1 MNPMN
6 NTPTNAPTA
15 PQTTPE
21 IGLLRTQAFKASAEG
36 RQQDARKLL
45 ESAIEISARIGE
57 QPDCEVL
64 GDLAAMAVQEG
75 ELLRAI
81 ALSRKVLALQPQH
94 DMSQFTLA
102 LCLAG
107 VGLHADALRLH
118 EELSAGERGARF
130 AQQAPE
136 LAAMTHA
143 EVTRLRAIGNGQ
155 ATGSAH

>member
-1 MNPMN
+1 MSQ
-6 NTPTNAPTA
+6 TPQSNE

-36 RQQDARKLL
+36 RQQEARRLL
-45 ESAIEISARIGE
+45 ENAIEIAAQIGE

-81 ALSRKVLALQPQH
+81 ALSRKVLALKPQH

-102 LCLAG
+102 LCLSG

-118 EELSAGERGARF
+118 EELAAGERGARF
-130 AQQAPE
+130 AQQVPQ

-143 EVTRLRAIGNGQ
+143 EVTRLRAISSGQ
-155 ATGSAH
+155 VHPTAH

>member
-1 MNPMN
+1 M
-6 NTPTNAPTA
+6 TQPTETK
-15 PQTTPE
+15 PE

-36 RQQDARKLL
+36 RQQEARRLL
-45 ESAIEISARIGE
+45 ESAIEISTQLGE

-102 LCLAG
+102 LCLSG

-130 AQQAPE
+130 AQEAPQ
-136 LAAMTHA
+136 LAAMTQA
-143 EVTRLRAIGNGQ
+143 EVTRLRAIGSGVAG
-155 ATGSAH
+155 ATAH

>member
-1 MNPMN
+1 MN
-6 NTPTNAPTA
+6 TST
-15 PQTTPE
+15 QTKPE

-36 RQQDARKLL
+36 RQQEARRLL
-45 ESAIEISARIGE
+45 ESAIEISTQLGE

-64 GDLAAMAVQEG
+64 GDLAAMAVQDG

-118 EELSAGERGARF
+118 EELASGERGERF
-130 AQQAPE
+130 AQQNPE
-136 LAAMTHA
+136 LAKMTMG
-143 EVTRLRAIGNGQ
+143 EVTRLRAISAGGQ
-155 ATGSAH
+155 VTAAH

>member
-1 MNPMN
+1 M
-6 NTPTNAPTA
+6 TQPT
-15 PQTTPE
+15 TTQPE
-21 IGLLRTQAFKASAEG
+21 IGLLRTQAFKACAEG
-36 RQQDARKLL
+36 RQQEARRLL
-45 ESAIEISARIGE
+45 ENAIEISTQIGE

-64 GDLAAMAVQEG
+64 GDLAAMAVQDG

-118 EELSAGERGARF
+118 EELAAGERGERF
-130 AQQAPE
+130 AQQNPE
-136 LAAMTHA
+136 LAKMTLA
-143 EVTRLRAIGNGQ
+143 EVTRLRAIS
-155 ATGSAH
+155 TGTQPAAAH